1 MNPQVEAIQAKLRQ
15 VDDYQSKGLLRAEEA
30 EAQRAALMK
39 KLMEL
44 LVPDTPA
51 PRLPLRVRAWGAV
64 AMLVLVGGFTAYLIS
79 GHAGLRARS
88 EQILAQGRIAAAQDA
103 QRRKERMERI
113 RRGES
118 LAPDQYG
125 RFAPASAP
133 RGAGVRCSRRFGAAA
148 SAAQGLVAASAAA
161 EAIAPLLSGRIALDP
176 KFEGRVASDDTVF
189 VTVRTPDDP
198 TGLPLAQIRVEVS
211 NLPFDFDVGTREMI
225 GSPDRFMHADKVVV
239 SARVSRSGSGRAR
252 PGDLV
257 GRSAVVAPWANDV
270 RFAIDTGRAL
280 SGAGPASSRASC
292 LTRDQRKECRRPAG
306 LDAACAPSGTAREVR
321 QPGGRRQLAVARVR
335 AATDPATRCGGPPAN
350 RRAGRRAGV
359 RPR

>member
-1 MNPQVEAIQAKLRQ
+1 MNPQVEALQAKLRQ

-64 AMLVLVGGFTAYLIS
+64 AMLALVGGFTAYLIS

-88 EQILAQGRIAAAQDA
+88 EQILEQGKIAAAQDA
-103 QRRKERMERI
+103 QLRKERMERI

-118 LAPDQYG
+118 LAPDRFG
-125 RFAPASAP
+125 RFASETAAASGVAPASAAV
-133 RGAGVRCSRRFGAAA
+133 AGSAAAA
-148 SAAQGLVAASAAA
+148 SKAPPPASA
-161 EAIAPLLSGRIALDP
+161 EAVAPLLSGRIVLDP

-198 TGLPLAQIRVEVS
+198 NGLPLAQIRVEVS
-211 NLPFDFDVGTREMI
+211 NLPFDFNVGTKEMI
-225 GSPDRFMHADKVVV
+225 GSPDRFMHADKVIV
-239 SARVSRSGSGRAR
+239 SARISRSGSGRAK

-257 GRSAVVAPWANDV
+257 GQSAVVQPWANDV
-270 RFAIDTGRAL
+270 RFAID
-280 SGAGPASSRASC
+280 
-292 LTRDQRKECRRPAG
+292 QV
-306 LDAACAPSGTAREVR
+306 VR
-321 QPGGRRQLAVARVR
+321 
-335 AATDPATRCGGPPAN
+335 
-350 RRAGRRAGV
+350 
-359 RPR
+359 

>member
-1 MNPQVEAIQAKLRQ
+1 MNPQAEAIQAKLRQ

-30 EAQRAALMK
+30 DAQRAALMK

-44 LVPDTPA
+44 LVPDLPA
-51 PRLPLRVRAWGAV
+51 PKLPLRVRAWGAL

-103 QRRKERMERI
+103 QNRKERMERI

-125 RFAPASAP
+125 RFPAGASGASGAMPASAAVIGSATP
-133 RGAGVRCSRRFGAAA
+133 VLAAA
-148 SAAQGLVAASAAA
+148 SSGKTAASAAA
-161 EAIAPLLSGRIALDP
+161 EAVAPLLSGRIVLDP

-198 TGLPLAQIRVEVS
+198 NGLPLAQIRVEVS
-211 NLPFDFDVGTREMI
+211 NLPFDFNVGTREMI

-239 SARVSRSGSGRAR
+239 SARISKSGRGR
-252 PGDLV
+252 VETGDLV
-257 GRSAVVAPWANDV
+257 GQSAVVQPWANDV
-270 RFAIDTGRAL
+270 RFAID
-280 SGAGPASSRASC
+280 
-292 LTRDQRKECRRPAG
+292 K
-306 LDAACAPSGTAREVR
+306 EVR
-321 QPGGRRQLAVARVR
+321 
-335 AATDPATRCGGPPAN
+335 
-350 RRAGRRAGV
+350 
-359 RPR
+359 

>member
-1 MNPQVEAIQAKLRQ
+1 MNPQVEAVQAKLRQ
-15 VDDYQSKGLLRAEEA
+15 VDDYQSKGLLRADEA

-51 PRLPLRVRAWGAV
+51 PKLPLRVRAWGAV

-103 QRRKERMERI
+103 QMRKERLERI

-118 LAPDQYG
+118 LAPDQFG
-125 RFAPASAP
+125 RFASEASASSGATPASAAVI
-133 RGAGVRCSRRFGAAA
+133 GAASTSSAAA
-148 SAAQGLVAASAAA
+148 SSASAAA
-161 EAIAPLLSGRIALDP
+161 EAIAPLLSGRIVLDP

-198 TGLPLAQIRVEVS
+198 NGLPLAQIRVEVS
-211 NLPFDFDVGTREMI
+211 NLPFDFNVGTREMI
-225 GSPDRFMHADKVVV
+225 GSPDRFMHADRVIV
-239 SARVSRSGSGRAR
+239 SARISKSGSGRVK

-257 GRSAVVAPWANDV
+257 GQSAVVQPWANDV
-270 RFAIDTGRAL
+270 RFAID
-280 SGAGPASSRASC
+280 
-292 LTRDQRKECRRPAG
+292 KE
-306 LDAACAPSGTAREVR
+306 AR
-321 QPGGRRQLAVARVR
+321 
-335 AATDPATRCGGPPAN
+335 
-350 RRAGRRAGV
+350 
-359 RPR
+359 